1 MWRALLQDVELMP
14 QHQDFGFKPTPR
26 LKTVAQ
32 HADEKKGNSEHQ
44 AIMFRFA
51 GDCESNGWGFRN
63 RQVPC
68 SAIHLTILSL
78 PHGDALLDAPFA
90 RSLGSAR
97 LHF

>member
-1 MWRALLQDVELMP
+1 
-14 QHQDFGFKPTPR
+14 
-26 LKTVAQ
+26 
-32 HADEKKGNSEHQ
+32 
-44 AIMFRFA
+44 MFRFA

-90 RSLGSAR
+90 RSLGVAR